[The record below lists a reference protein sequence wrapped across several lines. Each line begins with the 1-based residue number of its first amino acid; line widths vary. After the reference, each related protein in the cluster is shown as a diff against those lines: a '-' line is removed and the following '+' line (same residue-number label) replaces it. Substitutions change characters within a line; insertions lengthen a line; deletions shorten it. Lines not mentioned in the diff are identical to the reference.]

1 MTPNKVTKEEQR
13 TMNPKL
19 KDKSL
24 PGQQNKKSL
33 CYDKKQ
39 EVLSSKGTTQENLSP
54 VMAEDKEA
62 WEAYLETEKQW
73 EEVYR
78 RLAN

>member
-1 MTPNKVTKEEQR
+1 
-13 TMNPKL
+13 MNPKL
-19 KDKSL
+19 KENFS
-24 PGQQNKKSL
+24 PGQPNKKR
-33 CYDKKQ
+33 YDEKQ
-39 EVLSSKGTTQENLSP
+39 EVLSSKGTTQKNLSP